1 MLLFLIYW
9 TSMEYIYIEISCLN
23 TSLMKNIAVV
33 ILLWILIREK
43 NDLWNFLLPH
53 LCVCVCLCVCVSL
66 SLYMIRN
73 LCDLIKFNIENMW
86 VDSKSLFWKKN
97 LKETVNKLIWLTQDL
112 FSLKTLIFPAQCIY
126 FTIKYILVCFWFSEK
141 KNKKK
146 QQQNPLKWI
155 QECLLL
161 SFSTARFQAFWK
173 SIVIVAS
180 LRSTSS
186 YRTQKSTHGD
196 GSLIRGTTILTSGC
210 LKIIKTC
217 VLEERFQ

>member
-53 LCVCVCLCVCVSL
+53 FMCVCVCVCICL
-66 SLYMIRN
+66 SLYVIRN

-97 LKETVNKLIWLTQDL
+97 LKETVNKLIWLTEDL
-112 FSLKTLIFPAQCIY
+112 FSLKTLILLTQCIY
-126 FTIKYILVCFWFSEK
+126 FTIKYILVCFWFTEEK
-141 KNKKK
+141 KVLWSESKNV
-146 QQQNPLKWI
+146 L
-155 QECLLL
+155 CLVFLC
-161 SFSTARFQAFWK
+161 K
-173 SIVIVAS
+173 VPS
-180 LRSTSS
+180 L
-186 YRTQKSTHGD
+186 
-196 GSLIRGTTILTSGC
+196 
-210 LKIIKTC
+210 LKIHCNCCQLKGHLFIPYPKIN
-217 VLEERFQ
+217 LWRWFSDKRN

>member
-146 QQQNPLKWI
+146 PNNKTLWSESKNAFCLVSLLQGSKPFENPL
-155 QECLLL
+155 
-161 SFSTARFQAFWK
+161 
-173 SIVIVAS
+173 
-180 LRSTSS
+180 
-186 YRTQKSTHGD
+186 
-196 GSLIRGTTILTSGC
+196 
-210 LKIIKTC
+210 
-217 VLEERFQ
+217 

>member
-1 MLLFLIYW
+1 MLLHANSYPPTVPSELHLNKIMLLFLIYW

-73 LCDLIKFNIENMW
+73 LCDLIKFNIENIW

-112 FSLKTLIFPAQCIY
+112 FSLKTLIFPAQCVY
-126 FTIKYILVCFWFSEK
+126 FTIKYILVCFWFRG
-141 KNKKK
+141 KKK
-146 QQQNPLKWI
+146 KKKTLWSESKNALCLISLLQGSKPFENPL
-155 QECLLL
+155 
-161 SFSTARFQAFWK
+161 
-173 SIVIVAS
+173 
-180 LRSTSS
+180 
-186 YRTQKSTHGD
+186 
-196 GSLIRGTTILTSGC
+196 
-210 LKIIKTC
+210 
-217 VLEERFQ
+217 

>member
-53 LCVCVCLCVCVSL
+53 FMCVCVCVCMCL
-66 SLYMIRN
+66 SLYVIRN

-97 LKETVNKLIWLTQDL
+97 LKETVNKLIWLTEDL
-112 FSLKTLIFPAQCIY
+112 FSLKTLILPTQCIY
-126 FTIKYILVCFWFSEK
+126 FTIKYILVCFWFREEK
-141 KNKKK
+141 KSSEV
-146 QQQNPLKWI
+146 NPRMS
-155 QECLLL
+155 C
-161 SFSTARFQAFWK
+161 A
-173 SIVIVAS
+173 
-180 LRSTSS
+180 
-186 YRTQKSTHGD
+186 
-196 GSLIRGTTILTSGC
+196 
-210 LKIIKTC
+210 
-217 VLEERFQ
+217 